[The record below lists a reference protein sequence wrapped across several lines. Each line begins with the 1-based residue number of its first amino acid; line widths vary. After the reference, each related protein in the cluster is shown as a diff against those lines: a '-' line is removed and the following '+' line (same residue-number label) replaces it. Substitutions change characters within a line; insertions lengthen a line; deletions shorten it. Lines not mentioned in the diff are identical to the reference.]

1 MADNYGFTPGTG
13 ASARSRNP
21 SGTLHIP
28 MVDVETAVPTV
39 LSGFQT
45 ISVTTAQALTVPT
58 GATHALMTVDTGS
71 GNIRFREDGTNPTT
85 SAGLLVQAGAAVEW
99 TNLANI
105 RIISTSGTTVV
116 NVSYRKY
123 DA

>member
-1 MADNYGFTPGTG
+1 VPDNYGYTPGTG
-13 ASARSRNP
+13 GTARSRKVG
-21 SGTLHIP
+21 SIDIP
-28 MVDVETAVPTV
+28 MVEVDTAIPTV
-39 LSGFQT
+39 LSGFQN
-45 ISVTTAQALTVPT
+45 IGVTTAQALTVPT
-58 GATHALMTVDTGS
+58 GATHALLTVDTGG

-85 SAGLLVQAGAAVEW
+85 SIGLLVQAGAAVEL

-105 RIISTSGTTVV
+105 RIVSTTGTTTV

>member
-39 LSGFQT
+39 LAGFQN
-45 ISVTTAQALTVPT
+45 ISVTTAQSLTVPT
-58 GATHALMTVDTGS
+58 GATHALVTVDTGG
-71 GNIRFREDGTNPTT
+71 GNLRFREDATSPTT
-85 SAGLLVQAGAAVEW
+85 SVGLLVQAGSAAEW

-105 RIISTSGTTVV
+105 RIISTSGSTVI